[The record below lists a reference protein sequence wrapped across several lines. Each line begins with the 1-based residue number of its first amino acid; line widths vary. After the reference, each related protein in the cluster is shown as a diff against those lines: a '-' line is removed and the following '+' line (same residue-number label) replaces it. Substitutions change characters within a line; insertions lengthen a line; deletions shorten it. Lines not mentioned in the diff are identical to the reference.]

1 MQSTLIIIR
10 GNSGSGKTTIAQQL
24 QKELGPDTMLISQDV
39 IRRDILHTKD
49 REGNPS
55 IQLIQNIA
63 IYGKE
68 HCNHVIIEG
77 ILGNK
82 NYQAMLHELIT
93 LFNNQAIVC
102 YFDIPFA
109 ETLKRHQT
117 KPNAHEFG
125 VQKMQ
130 EWWLDKDYLGV
141 PNEIIWTAQD
151 TPTEILHSL
160 HEQLKKP
167 SQ

>member
-1 MQSTLIIIR
+1 MQAILIIIR

-24 QKELGPDTMLISQDV
+24 QKELGPGTMLISQDV
-39 IRRDILHTKD
+39 IRRDIMYTKD

-68 HCNHVIIEG
+68 NCKHIIIEG

-82 NYQAMLHELIT
+82 IYQAMLHELISF
-93 LFNNQAIVC
+93 FNNRAIVC
-102 YFDIPFA
+102 YFDIPFE
-109 ETLKRHQT
+109 ETIKRHLT

-125 VQKMQ
+125 VQKM
-130 EWWLDKDYLGV
+130 EDWWLEKDYLGV
-141 PNEIIWTAQD
+141 PNEIIC
-151 TPTEILHSL
+151 TEQHTQTDILHTL
-160 HEQLKKP
+160 QVQLKKP
-167 SQ
+167 FQ